1 MFIVASTV
9 QCSCSSFTSEPIPA
23 VEIKGSNAHA
33 NLGDTFNLKKS
44 PGTAKAK
51 IPEGEEDKQ
60 FKPDYFEKENPKPNP
75 SHVYS
80 TAAAAKPDTPLTS
93 TTRAGKHRGRINLT
107 GAIGKDSE
115 LVL

>member
-1 MFIVASTV
+1 MSLKPFHLCCNTLQTAVTL
-9 QCSCSSFTSEPIPA
+9 A
-23 VEIKGSNAHA
+23 VEIKGSDAHA
-33 NLGDTFNLKKS
+33 NSENTFNLKKS
-44 PGTAKAK
+44 PATAKAK

-60 FKPDYFEKENPKPNP
+60 FKPDHFEKENPKPNP

-93 TTRAGKHRGRINLT
+93 TTRAGKHRGRIVLT